1 MLKAR
6 KQVEALIYQVMDKL
20 DHTEQNSSFWK
31 AKFAKMSDT
40 EFLSFFKQDFSM
52 KFQIKLFEIEP
63 KMDDIISALKILNV
77 PLMEDINFGFLYKN
91 KDGVPV
97 ETLHEAL
104 VVYSNMKKVK
114 QFIAKK
120 NSMSTNIS
128 KRDMKSGFL
137 MDVDKNGNTS
147 NREMECLAV
156 MGCTETMRELSTY
169 RADAMEAKS
178 QFYNQINT
186 LGMVSQKDVDVNIDD
201 SLSRNLLNTY
211 LLGAHINSNLVNED
225 DYLPITLK
233 QRTRRTQR
241 SVD

>member
-63 KMDDIISALKILNV
+63 SMDDIISALKILNV
-77 PLMEDINFGFLYKN
+77 PLMEDINFGFIYKN